1 MSIKTTHY
9 TTREIAIAAI
19 EQKISNIYDLNDE
32 ELADLLEEVLHNGFY
47 NFIIVS
53 EDELKNY
60 KEKHYPT
67 LDSTWNLPG
76 RNDAW

>member
-47 NFIIVS
+47 NFTIVS
-53 EDELKNY
+53 EEDLKKY
-60 KEKHYPT
+60 RREHYQT
-67 LDSTWNLPG
+67 LDSTLDLPG
-76 RNDAW
+76 RNGAY

>member
-47 NFIIVS
+47 NFTIVS
-53 EDELKNY
+53 EEELENY

-67 LDSTWNLPG
+67 LDSTWNSPS

>member
-9 TTREIAIAAI
+9 TTREIAIESI
-19 EQKISNIYDLNDE
+19 EKKISEIYDLNDE

-53 EDELKNY
+53 EDELENY
-60 KEKHYPT
+60 KENNYPT
-67 LDSTWNLPG
+67 LDSTYNLPS

>member
-9 TTREIAIAAI
+9 TTREIAISAI

-47 NFIIVS
+47 NFTIVS
-53 EDELKNY
+53 EEEL
-60 KEKHYPT
+60 EKYRREHYPT
-67 LDSTWNLPG
+67 LDSTWDLPG